1 LQQWLEPVSA
11 TGKFG
16 QDTLESSQNL
26 ALRSCVSS
34 RSLENTRN
42 LNTSAKINMIATIN
56 GIESNEASVNAR
68 NHNGAPQLYSLPNS
82 QNPRDL

>member
-1 LQQWLEPVSA
+1 
-11 TGKFG
+11 
-16 QDTLESSQNL
+16 
-26 ALRSCVSS
+26 
-34 RSLENTRN
+34 LENTRN